1 MEERYREIPGSIP
14 GYSFCE
20 TKNSLIKQLIY
31 FFRKKY
37 IPYNG
42 EEILFKKKGKN
53 EMNGFI
59 IYLAKT
65 CAISAA
71 SMIGCIGG
79 LLLIAEVD
87 KAIENRKSKNSEK
100 IN

>member
-1 MEERYREIPGSIP
+1 
-14 GYSFCE
+14 
-20 TKNSLIKQLIY
+20 
-31 FFRKKY
+31 
-37 IPYNG
+37 
-42 EEILFKKKGKN
+42 
-53 EMNGFI
+53 MNGFI

-87 KAIENRKSKNSEK
+87 KAIEKMKSTNSKETE
-100 IN
+100 